1 MKNIAQRIMIA
12 VVAVAATQVAMAHSW
27 RINNDASKGAHFAS
41 INEAMDTIAVA
52 DGDTLY
58 LDPGCVLSDA
68 QTITKAVT
76 VIGTGWDFSDKPYVP
91 ARIAN
96 YLYINNAAKV
106 MSVQIDK
113 QVYPNHDNIVLERCR
128 ITGNIKKQETK
139 YSDSNLQIIGCYVN
153 GFVGG
158 LNSNNYAVGWKIY
171 NTYISYW
178 EYYSRSIEYLTG
190 AVIENCFLRRGGRYD
205 AYNVIYNVN
214 NSVVRNNIM
223 ISDGEDRYKN
233 NIISGSNNVFYNNCL
248 SADETFSLAENNV
261 CANSIAFATFVCN
274 TGTGGALMQLCE
286 GSPAKGAGEG
296 GIDCGPYAEGSLYP
310 FVTYG
315 LPEHIPYFT
324 EADIPTQPTD
334 GKVKV
339 TLKIENQNR

>member
-1 MKNIAQRIMIA
+1 MIA

-41 INEAMDTIAVA
+41 INEAMTSEQVV

-96 YLYINNAAKV
+96 FLYINNAAKV
-106 MSVQIDK
+106 MSVLINK

-128 ITGNIKKQETK
+128 ITGNIKKKATD
-139 YSDSNLQIIGCYVN
+139 YSDSNLQIIGCYVD
-153 GFVGG
+153 GIVGG
-158 LNSNNYAVGWKIY
+158 YNSSNYAVGWRIY
-171 NTYISYW
+171 NTYI
-178 EYYSRSIEYLTG
+178 YYGDIYTRSIEYLTN
-190 AVIENCFLRRGGRYD
+190 AVIENCLLRCRGSYEPN
-205 AYNVIYNVN
+205 NVILNIN
-214 NSVVRNNIM
+214 NSVVRNNII
-223 ISDGEDRYKN
+223 ISERGASYKN
-233 NIISGSNNVFYNNCL
+233 YIISGSNNAFYNNCL

-261 CANSIAFATFVCN
+261 CANSASIATFVCN
-274 TGTGGALMQLCE
+274 AGVGGAWMQLCE

>member
-1 MKNIAQRIMIA
+1 MIA

-41 INEAMDTIAVA
+41 INEAMTSEQVV

-58 LDPGCVLSDA
+58 LDPGCALKDD

-76 VIGTGWDFSDKPYVP
+76 VIGTGWEYPDKLYVP
-91 ARIAN
+91 ARIEKK
-96 YLYINNAAKV
+96 LIIRSAAKV
-106 MSVQIDK
+106 VGLLISGDVNLYHSNVIIEGCNTTFVCAVAKSV
-113 QVYPNHDNIVLERCR
+113 DNV
-128 ITGNIKKQETK
+128 
-139 YSDSNLQIIGCYVN
+139 QIIGSYITKRVH
-153 GFVGG
+153 GYSSGS
-158 LNSNNYAVGWKIY
+158 NSGWQIY
-171 NTYISYW
+171 NSWVQDQSGWNTSTIN
-178 EYYSRSIEYLTG
+178 YLSQATV
-190 AVIENCFLRRGGRYD
+190 ANCFIVNFNGWTDNIKALD
-205 AYNVIYNVN
+205 VN
-214 NSVVRNNIM
+214 NSLI
-223 ISDGEDRYKN
+223 KN
-233 NIISGSNNVFYNNCL
+233 NIIVSTYKNNLTDLVAGSNNLVYNNCMSVAADK
-248 SADETFSLAENNV
+248 SAYAANNV
-261 CANSIAFATFVCN
+261 CTGNKSLGHYMINSGV
-274 TGTGGALMQLCE
+274 GGAQMQLCE

-310 FVTYG
+310 FITYG